1 MGDDKQIQKVK
12 AGAPRC
18 NYSKKGIRK
27 VILIVTRSKNVT
39 GVQRNITEGKRQD
52 LRNLTGMTMP
62 ACGDH
67 LDDRVKTPHLE
78 TPRRLGD
85 TCK

>member
-52 LRNLTGMTMP
+52 LRNLTGMTVP

-67 LDDRVKTPHLE
+67 
-78 TPRRLGD
+78 
-85 TCK
+85 